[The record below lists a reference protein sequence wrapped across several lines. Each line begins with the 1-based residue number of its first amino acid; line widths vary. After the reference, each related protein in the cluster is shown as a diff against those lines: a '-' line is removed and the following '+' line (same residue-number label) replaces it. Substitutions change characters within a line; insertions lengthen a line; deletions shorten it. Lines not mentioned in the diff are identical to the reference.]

1 MKKVFILFS
10 ALTLGFFTSCSDDD
24 SEDSP
29 ENSLMGSWQLTAEFE
44 NGETYQLDTCDLE
57 ETIVFKSG
65 GIYDFIDYDPS
76 EENEN
81 ECVVDADGAESGEWS
96 IPSAGKIALVGD
108 GEVDT
113 LDYSISGNELT
124 ITAVD
129 EYEGET
135 DVSKYVYVRK

>member
-44 NGETYQLDTCDLE
+44 NGETYELDNCDLE
-57 ETIVFKSG
+57 ETIIFKSD
-65 GIYDFIDYDPS
+65 GIYDLIDYNPV
-76 EENEN
+76 EGNEN
-81 ECVVDADGAESGEWS
+81 ECAIDEDGLESGEWS
-96 IPSAGKIALVGD
+96 LPSSGKILIVTD
-108 GEVDT
+108 SDENV

-135 DVSKYVYVRK
+135 DVNKYVYVRK